1 MSMFPHVVSVLNKYE
16 DDLGDAVYKVTKL
29 SGVLYVESMSTSKAL
44 TGSDNKDNKKC
55 TIPFSVDTNGKQFLS
70 PVEYNKLKEPNRGS
84 YWTLRKDDIIVHGDV
99 TENNITLKFVNNN
112 YDKKLIIS
120 FVDTFDFGSL
130 RHWLVGGA

>member
-16 DDLGDAVYKVTKL
+16 DDLGDSIYKVTKL

-55 TIPFSVDTNGKQFLS
+55 TIPFSVDTNGKQFL
-70 PVEYNKLKEPNRGS
+70 PPGEYNKVAETERGS

-99 TENNITLKFVNNN
+99 IENDITLKFVNSN

>member
-55 TIPFSVDTNGKQFLS
+55 TIPFSADTNGKQFLP
-70 PVEYNKLKEPNRGS
+70 PVEYNKLSETERGS

-99 TENNITLKFVNNN
+99 IENDITLKFVNSN